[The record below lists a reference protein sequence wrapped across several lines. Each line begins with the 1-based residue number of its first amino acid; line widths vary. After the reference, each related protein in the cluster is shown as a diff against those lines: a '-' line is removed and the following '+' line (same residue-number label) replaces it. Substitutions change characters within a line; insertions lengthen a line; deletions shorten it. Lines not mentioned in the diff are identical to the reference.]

1 MSQVSQVH
9 ASEAHEK
16 KEPILFAVVK
26 WYGYVFSL
34 TFVLYGG
41 VKLVLGFL
49 DRKYDD
55 AEQLI
60 LFLLLGVILL
70 VICFAFKDRKSWGW
84 YGMIGINGLV
94 VLLALFGLSNIFN
107 VVLLVLSLA
116 ALGALLH
123 PAIKDEIIR

>member
-1 MSQVSQVH
+1 MSQVSQTH
-9 ASEAHEK
+9 ASEAHVK
-16 KEPILFAVVK
+16 KDPTLFAVVK
-26 WYGYVFSL
+26 WYGYIFAL

-49 DRKYDD
+49 DRNYEN

-70 VICFAFKDRKSWGW
+70 VICFAFKDRKVWGW
-84 YGMIGINGLV
+84 YGMMSINGLV

-116 ALGALLH
+116 ALGALFL